1 MGPVIILPRVLS
13 RRCAR
18 PLLAWTMAIA
28 VGLQVEVAAGPMQSA
43 QVSGLKILVIEGED
57 AVNIVQQKTA
67 LAPVVEVRDRNNLP
81 VSGAVVRFAI
91 SSGRAS
97 FSGARTLT
105 VTTNAAGRAV
115 ATGLTPTG
123 SGALHI
129 GASAAFQGQTAVATI
144 AQTNVMT
151 VAQAA
156 AAGTGASGSASA
168 GGAAA
173 GGTGG
178 GGISTTTLGVIGGA
192 AAGGALAANQVLGR
206 NDQNARPVYKGSF
219 NAQTVLTQENF
230 RNGVLISSTTNTTV
244 TMVGTIEITLND
256 EVGAITGDLDASW
269 TETRSRNGQASLQ
282 VGESGSVT
290 VSGGN
295 IQYSHDNSFTGN
307 FTDSSGVI
315 GSGPGLR
322 SYTFT
327 GVLSDGVITGT
338 WRMAFQATLTAPVTP
353 GNGYAESYPVTSAT
367 VTLTKQ

>member
-1 MGPVIILPRVLS
+1 MV
-13 RRCAR
+13 
-18 PLLAWTMAIA
+18 IA
-28 VGLQVEVAAGPMQSA
+28 VGLQVEAAAGPMQSA
-43 QVSGLKILVIEGED
+43 QASGLKILVIEGED

-67 LAPVVEVRDRNNLP
+67 LAPVVEVRDRNGLP
-81 VSGAVVRFAI
+81 VPGAVVRFAI

-151 VAQAA
+151 VAEAA
-156 AAGTGASGSASA
+156 AAGTGASGGASA
-168 GGAAA
+168 GGAAG

-178 GGISTTTLGVIGGA
+178 GVSTTTLGVIGGA
-192 AAGGALAANQVLGR
+192 IAGGALAANEVLGK
-206 NDQNARPVYKGSF
+206 NDASTVYKGPFS
-219 NAQTVLTQENF
+219 AQTVLIVETF
-230 RNGVLISSTTNTTV
+230 RNGVLLPSSTLNAATV
-244 TMVGTIEITLND
+244 TMVGTIEIRLND
-256 EVGAITGDLDASW
+256 EAGAITGDLDATW
-269 TETRSRNGQASLQ
+269 TETRTRNGQSGGTQ
-282 VGESGSVT
+282 VGERGSVT
-290 VSGGN
+290 GSGGN
-295 IQYSHDNSFTGN
+295 IQYSHENSFTGN
-307 FTDSSGVI
+307 FTDSTGVI

-338 WRMAFQATLTAPVTP
+338 WRMAFQATLTMPVTP
-353 GNGYAESYPVTSAT
+353 GFGYAESYPVTSAT